1 MQIFLNGE
9 AKDVPQGTT
18 LSTLLPSHP
27 AGCGVAIL
35 RPGVTASGDVETP
48 RDTSHLR
55 FTTTAGDIVVELFP
69 GVVLPGPTG
78 GGFHANL
85 RGHLEDN
92 NAVSFGPFR
101 AGLIP
106 DPP

>member
-55 FTTTAGDIVVELFP
+55 FTTTAGGNPSELFP
-69 GVVLPGPTG
+69 GVV
-78 GGFHANL
+78 
-85 RGHLEDN
+85 
-92 NAVSFGPFR
+92 VSGPFR
-101 AGLIP
+101 GYPYAHLP
-106 DPP
+106 VLWDDKNALPFCPFRADFFSV

>member
-55 FTTTAGDIVVELFP
+55 FTTTAGDIVVELLP
-69 GVVLPGPTG
+69 RGVLPAAAG
-78 GGFHANL
+78 GGSQANP
-85 RGHLEDN
+85 RVHWG
-92 NAVSFGPFR
+92 G
-101 AGLIP
+101 
-106 DPP
+106 

>member
-55 FTTTAGDIVVELFP
+55 FTTTAGDFVLELFP
-69 GVVLPGPTG
+69 RVVLPLPPG
-78 GGFHANL
+78 GVSPSNL
-85 RGHLEDN
+85 LCHL
-92 NAVSFGPFR
+92 
-101 AGLIP
+101 
-106 DPP
+106 